1 MNHEPSRQEAMVKA
15 RELEDLAR
23 DLRYKFE
30 KTAARTQRSAERVN
44 DFATPGVMNLLCGA
58 VDCVRGVSPVVAG

>member
-1 MNHEPSRQEAMVKA
+1 MVVP
-15 RELEDLAR
+15 RDPGDLAGHQAHQNHS
-23 DLRYKFE
+23 
-30 KTAARTQRSAERVN
+30 TERVN